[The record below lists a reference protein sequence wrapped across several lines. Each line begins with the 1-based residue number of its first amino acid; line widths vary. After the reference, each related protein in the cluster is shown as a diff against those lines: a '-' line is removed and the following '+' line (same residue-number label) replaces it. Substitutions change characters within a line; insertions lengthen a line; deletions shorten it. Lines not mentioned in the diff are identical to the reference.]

1 MSTFERLNQ
10 AQPIS
15 DETITRHEKS
25 VPAALAAVWREQGA
39 GLIGDGFVRVVD
51 PDRALRMLEGVVG
64 LNPSAVPVFT
74 MALAASSSTSHRR
87 TT

>member
-1 MSTFERLNQ
+1 MSTFERLSHIE
-10 AQPIS
+10 AIPE
-15 DETITRHEKS
+15 ETITRHEKA
-25 VPAALAAVWREQGA
+25 VPAALAAVRREHGA
-39 GLIGDGFVRVVD
+39 CLIGDGFVRVVD
-51 PDRALRMLEGVVG
+51 PDRALRMLDGVVG